1 MSMRALNLKALQ
13 QIRFLGLNDP
23 TIATKDWAIRIMIN
37 VVDMEEKQEAAM
49 QLLNLLFNPEAM
61 VAKAEVAS
69 LIKTILGREEES
81 AATTGQTGEEEK
93 KD

>member
-23 TIATKDWAIRIMIN
+23 SIASKDWAIRIMIN

-49 QLLNLLFNPEAM
+49 QLLNLLFNPETM

-69 LIKTILGREEES
+69 LIKTILGREDETT
-81 AATTGQTGEEEK
+81 ATTDPAGEEE
-93 KD
+93 